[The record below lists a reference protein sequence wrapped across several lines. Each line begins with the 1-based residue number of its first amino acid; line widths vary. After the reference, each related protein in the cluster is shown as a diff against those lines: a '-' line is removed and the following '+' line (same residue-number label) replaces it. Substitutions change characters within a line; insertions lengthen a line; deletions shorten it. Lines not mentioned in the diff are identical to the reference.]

1 MAAYAATMPK
11 AATTPAPASAPAT
24 LAESM
29 LVREMPIAAIRCWA
43 GTVAPTSAVRMPMSD
58 GRTMPARPATHS
70 TASGSSRPMLASS
83 KITAASKA

>member
-1 MAAYAATMPK
+1 MPK

-29 LVREMPIAAIRCWA
+29 LMREMPMAATRCWG

-58 GRTMPARPATHS
+58 GRIMPASAATHS
-70 TASGSSRPMLASS
+70 TATGLMLPLATSSRITPASN
-83 KITAASKA
+83 A